1 MPDAPV
7 GKGMTETTD
16 YQLQLALVCVSKIFK
31 YVGPEMTTEVL
42 QALQTIFFSLLF
54 SRTPAK
60 R

>member
-42 QALQTIFFSLLF
+42 QALQTIFFF
-54 SRTPAK
+54 SSIF
-60 R
+60 